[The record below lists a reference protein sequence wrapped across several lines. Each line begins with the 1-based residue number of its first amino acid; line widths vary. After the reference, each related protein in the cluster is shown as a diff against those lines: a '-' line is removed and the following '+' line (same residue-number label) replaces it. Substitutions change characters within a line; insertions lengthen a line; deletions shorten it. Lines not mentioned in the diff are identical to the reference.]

1 MINQILLIKNIS
13 KQERQANNMSNLVFI
28 HSGKAWRVTVVGEE
42 VTLTYGIVEITF
54 KNTGE
59 LKEQIKEEL
68 EKAGK

>member
-1 MINQILLIKNIS
+1 
-13 KQERQANNMSNLVFI
+13 MSNLVFI
-28 HSGKAWRVTVVGEE
+28 RNGKAWRVTIVGSE
-42 VTLTYGIVEITF
+42 VTLTHGIVEIIF